1 MAQLWNTRGT
11 KSEEDSQVD
20 EGNRQA
26 IPSHSNYMTGE
37 EAENVS
43 LDDLNSKQYKSAG
56 DLKFDITLKNS
67 ILIPS
72 STKDKTCGINS
83 ILCLLLLMTGE
94 DPSLCQMKFSKKYV
108 DVPQFHKSM
117 MLLFLLSIHKFIED
131 IGSVEYGNIEDFLDE
146 NGSIMDFVDET
157 RNDQTVKTVRS
168 CEKHKECLDIIK
180 KEFSLVNVDWSKA
193 LGDKLYGLFSFL
205 DMN

>member
-43 LDDLNSKQYKSAG
+43 LDDSNDKQSKSAG
-56 DLKFDITLKNS
+56 DLKFNISLKNS

-83 ILCLLLLMTGE
+83 IVCLLLLMTGE
-94 DPSLCQMKFSKKYV
+94 DPSLCEMKFSKTFGNVPKY
-108 DVPQFHKSM
+108 HKSM
-117 MLLFLLSIHKFIED
+117 MLLFLLSIHKFFED
-131 IGSVEYGNIEDFLDE
+131 IANVEYGTIEDFSDE
-146 NGSIMDFVDET
+146 NGSIMDSVNET
-157 RNDQTVKTVRS
+157 GNDQTLNTVMS
-168 CEKHKECLDIIK
+168 CQKNKECLEIIQ
-180 KEFSLVNVDWSKA
+180 KEFSSVNVNWSKA
-193 LGDKLYGLFSFL
+193 LGDKLFGLFSFL
-205 DMN
+205 ELK